1 MVLFL
6 NKVNP
11 THPKYHEKHLK
22 IEIEIGD
29 RTEEVRAYGILE
41 IAVTH
46 NGHMW
51 SGRKDR
57 R

>member
-1 MVLFL
+1 MCIRDS
-6 NKVNP
+6 
-11 THPKYHEKHLK
+11 PKYHEKHLK

-29 RTEEVRAYGILE
+29 RAEEVRAYGILE
-41 IAVTH
+41 IAVTR